1 MSDERSDWAREI
13 LTESDVEE
21 LTFKTDRFIQ
31 FEKPAV
37 TMSIELSMNE
47 AIRLCNLWDSALDGD
62 YDSKRQFI
70 DALNGAI
77 AFIDSELDKLGIDY
91 AEELIDDWEEDEDDE
106 V

>member
-21 LTFKTDRFIQ
+21 LQFRTDRFIQ

-37 TMSIELSMNE
+37 SMSVELSMNE

-91 AEELIDDWEEDEDDE
+91 AEEYIDWDDEDDTE